1 LWATSQNSSKT
12 DYDEPIEGVRS
23 LITTSR
29 LSRNT
34 HMSVVSLANGA
45 KRAAFAPM
53 SAVDALAL
61 KTSASRP
68 SENALWSI
76 LCPY

>member
-1 LWATSQNSSKT
+1 M
-12 DYDEPIEGVRS
+12 
-23 LITTSR
+23 TSR

-45 KRAAFAPM
+45 KRAAFTLI
-53 SAVDALAL
+53 SVVDALVL
-61 KTSASRP
+61 KTSALHP
-68 SENALWSI
+68 SENALWLI